1 MLLMCCIQT
10 YQLSRL
16 PIKKR
21 CSMKMKMRRLHSMM
35 SSLER
40 VMLTCFSWGWS
51 KIKGLIS
58 FSSFSSN
65 ANSYKSLW
73 LRSRLTFL
81 LINRNAQMVIG
92 LDKSKHLTLLSDTRK
107 SLSLI
112 ISTHAARWTA
122 HVRSNA
128 WLRARVCCDLT
139 PRSRTST
146 DYFIIRLTLL
156 TNTMSQDQEST

>member
-21 CSMKMKMRRLHSMM
+21 CLMKMKMRRPRSMM
-35 SSLER
+35 SFLEIA
-40 VMLTCFSWGWS
+40 MLTCFSWGWS

-65 ANSYKSLW
+65 ANSYKSPW
-73 LRSRLTFL
+73 LHSRLTSL
-81 LINRNAQMVIG
+81 LINRNPRMAIG

-107 SLSLI
+107 FLSLI
-112 ISTHAARWTA
+112 ISTRAARWTT
-122 HVRSNA
+122 HVRSSA
-128 WLRARVCCDLT
+128 WLRARVCCDQT
-139 PRSRTST
+139 PLSRTST
-146 DYFIIRLTLL
+146 DFFTIRLTSL
-156 TNTMSQDQEST
+156 TNTMSQDQELT